1 MNNYTPNDYKDDLRA
16 YINYARSYAQ
26 QQRLDEERATRR
38 QREESERLDFI
49 RWATAAYEAK
59 EPT

>member
-1 MNNYTPNDYKDDLRA
+1 MNNYTPNDYENDLRA
-16 YINYARSYAQ
+16 YIEYARSHAQ
-26 QQRLDEERATRR
+26 QQRLDEERAAKR

-49 RWATAAYEAK
+49 RWATAAYEAQ